1 MLELEIVVVL
11 IGLRTETN
19 LFDFN
24 LNLFGLKL
32 LLVLLLLIEELTIIY
47 NTTYR
52 WLGVRGYFNQVETLF
67 APQVAGLDGSQL
79 PVTLYHHPRC
89 VLPALGFAG

>member
-1 MLELEIVVVL
+1 MLELEVVVVL
-11 IGLRTETN
+11 ISLRTETN

-52 WLGVRGYFNQVETLF
+52 WLSVRRYFNQVETLLLRKL
-67 APQVAGLDGSQL
+67 QGLTGRNYL
-79 PVTLYHHPRC
+79 
-89 VLPALGFAG
+89 